1 MFWILKKLI
10 WNTMKKQVE
19 YTSYLQGISSLI
31 FNFDFIKIRFL
42 AVTCPYVFAR
52 FGFCSAFILDL
63 VNVKFQKCCNIIVWA
78 STL

>member
-1 MFWILKKLI
+1 
-10 WNTMKKQVE
+10 MKKWVE
-19 YTSYLQGISSLI
+19 YTSYLQGICSLI
-31 FNFDFIKIRFL
+31 FNFAFIKICFL

-52 FGFCSAFILDL
+52 FGFWSAFMLDF